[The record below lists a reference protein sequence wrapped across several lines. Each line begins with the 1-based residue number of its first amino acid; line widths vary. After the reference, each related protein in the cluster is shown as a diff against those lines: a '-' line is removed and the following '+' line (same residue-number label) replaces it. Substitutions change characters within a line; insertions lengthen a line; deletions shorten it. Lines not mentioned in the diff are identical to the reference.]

1 MSTRERTAGLHPAEG
16 QREAAVC
23 ERLVAEAARLGGAQ
37 RVMLALEGTESPRVA
52 GSRLP
57 RSESEAALLQSITPW
72 LAEARRT
79 GKARLRHGPQGA
91 HAPDQRSCI
100 VAPLRAGRE
109 WLGWLYADIEGRNGR
124 FGSADRD
131 ALAGL
136 AASAAVALAHARES
150 DSLANEAEQRGG
162 ELALIRRIQQGATE
176 GFGFQAIV
184 DLAGDQLRHLFKSE
198 DLSIRWWDDRAD
210 TIEILYCVKHGRHLP
225 KQPPAKV
232 RADVQRRLLHEGIGD
247 TFGTH
252 EEQLAADIGGPTPGT
267 DWCLSIMGAPMR
279 GAQRVL
285 GFIII
290 ENHEREHAFGA
301 ADLRAA
307 TTIGATLGA
316 ALENARLFDE
326 TQRLLKETGQRNAE
340 LAVINSVQQGLVA
353 EIDFQTIVDLVGEKL
368 RSVFAADVVGIA
380 LLDRERDIVSYPY
393 LVDHGERFHPPAAAQ
408 GSRVGIGGYV
418 MRTRQNVVFGTTAEL
433 RALQQ
438 RIGVESKV
446 IGGPTLDNS
455 FVYVPLLV
463 ADQPIGLVCIGKQPE
478 HAFSVGDVSLVTTVA
493 ASLSLALQ
501 NAQNFDAERQ
511 RNAELAVITSIQQG
525 VSGSL
530 DFQGIVELVGD
541 RLLQVMGIEDIG
553 IWWFD
558 HEAKV
563 VHRPYDVE
571 HGHRLTVP
579 SGPMKAGGT
588 VEQLI
593 ATRQPRITRTAAE
606 EAQVHGSLP
615 GTDAAK
621 CSAMIPIIGSDRV
634 LGALMLDNF
643 EQEHAFGDTEVRL
656 LQTVAASMGVALE
669 NARLFDETQ
678 RLLKETEQRA
688 AELAIINRVQ
698 QGLASKLETNA
709 IVELV
714 GETLRELSKAGE
726 IERARSFFLLAPAE
740 VLKLSATSIG
750 PELGTYRQLLEGRPI
765 VLNNGAVARALGSS
779 EASGADEALSSLFQP
794 IVGGGRVQGVIVLRN
809 LVPEHDSVNAEIRM
823 LSTVAASIGVAL
835 ENARLFDE
843 TQRLL
848 RETEQRNAELAVI
861 TSIQQAVS
869 AELDFQSIVDT
880 VGDKLRAVFATG
892 DMAILWWD
900 EPPRRLS
907 WLYAYEHGLR
917 QPQGAFACK
926 PDSFMGR
933 WVAAPRVVLLGSVE
947 EQIAAGFGYVEGTD
961 RARTVLGVPM
971 LAGARLLGVIFL
983 ENHERDHAF
992 GPADVR
998 LLETIASSMS
1008 VALLNAQSFEAERQR
1023 AAELATINSIQQGI
1037 AAKPDFQ
1044 GVVELVGERLREVFA
1059 TGDLNIYWID
1069 HARGVTHIVYSVEH
1083 GVRLPNGTF
1092 PIGTNRKWQTLLA
1105 GQPVLVNT
1113 VAEHAQWG
1121 LVARLGTDAAIALLE
1136 VPVMKGGVVLGS
1148 IGIENHERENCYGD
1162 ADLRL
1167 LTTVASAMGVALE
1180 NARLFDETQRLL
1192 KETEQRNAELAV
1204 INSIQQGLVAKLDL
1218 NAIVDPVGDKLREV
1232 FATEG
1237 VFIAWFDPDTSLV
1250 TPAYVYEH
1258 DQRLHDIAP
1267 YAVSMSG
1274 RNARLFR
1281 ERTAYAVNRRD
1292 MPATSVAVPG
1302 TDLPAAEMRAPIVS
1316 GEKVIGFVNIAD
1328 FEHEDVY
1335 GDAELRLLTSVAT
1348 AMGMALHSAR
1358 LFDETQRLL
1367 KETEQRNAE
1376 LAVINSI
1383 QRGTAGSLDFQAIVD
1398 LVGDKLREVF
1408 ETGDIGITWRDE
1420 ASATRRI
1427 LYSYEHGMRGELPT
1441 TPDPLTRPIDRAL
1454 LERRPIVVRNLAEA
1468 EALGLHHFPG
1478 TDISLSSVLVPMFSG
1493 ERFLGTIIL
1502 ENYDREDAF
1511 GEADVRLLSTV
1522 AASMGVALENARLF
1536 DETQRRAAELDT
1548 VNTVSREVSG
1558 KLELGALIERVG
1570 EQVRSVFKADLAYVA
1585 LLDRSAGTISFPY
1598 QYGETHDALKY
1609 GEGLTSRIIDSGQA
1623 LILNSDVT
1631 QRSAELGARLIGALA
1646 LSYLG
1651 VPIFVAG
1658 RCEGVISV
1666 QSTQCEGAF
1675 DANDQRLLETIAA
1688 NVVIAMRNALL
1699 FNETREALEQ
1709 QTATAEVLRVI
1720 SGSVADTAPVFEKIL
1735 DSCQRLFATDQL
1747 GVFIIDDDGLVR
1759 TRAWRGTLI
1768 REVADMA
1775 MPLEQ
1780 TFTGRVAQDRKAIHL
1795 PSIAAS
1801 GSGHPGHLRALA
1813 VLGDASIVY
1822 SPLLREDRVIGSIC
1836 VVRHPPRPFGEKELA
1851 LLATFCDQ
1859 AVIAIQNARL
1869 FKEAREARAQAEGA
1883 RLQAETANE
1892 AKSAF
1897 LATMSHEIRT
1907 PMNAVIGMRG
1917 LLLDTKLD
1925 DEQRD
1930 FAATIRDSGDAL
1942 LTIINDILDFSKI
1955 EAGRMDIE
1963 SQPFDLRECVESALD
1978 LVATRAAEKHL
1989 DVAYLFEGDVPAA
2002 LDGDVT
2008 RLRQVLLNLLANAVK
2023 FTEHGEVVLT
2033 VSAGAAEGGA
2043 ALSFAV
2049 RDTGIGLSEHGK
2061 SRLFE
2066 SFSQA
2071 DSSTTRKYGGTGLG
2085 LAISRRLVELMG
2097 GTMWVESA
2105 GTGLGSTFSFT
2116 IVAPLA
2122 ESPLVN
2128 RRELI
2133 GRQPALADK
2142 RMLVVDDNATNRK
2155 VLGLQA
2161 GKWGMQARDTDSPAE
2176 ALRWLKSGEAF
2187 DLALLDMHMPEMDGL
2202 ALAAEMHRLRP
2213 ALPLVLFSSLGRREA
2228 GDTEGLFNAYLSK
2241 PLRQSQLFDTLIGLL
2256 GDEPAAQAVPASSRP
2271 TMDAGMAARHPLRIL
2286 LAEDNVVNQKLAL
2299 RLLQQMGYRADLAS
2313 NGLEAIECLERQP
2326 YDLVLMDVQ
2335 MPEMDG
2341 LEASRQITAR
2351 WANGQRPRIVAMTA
2365 NAMQGDRE
2373 LCLAAGMDDY
2383 LTKPI
2388 RVDQLIESLSRTPL
2402 RVPAQEPHP

>member
-210 TIEILYCVKHGRHLP
+210 TIEILYCVEHGRHLP

-478 HAFSVGDVSLVTTVA
+478 HAFSAGDVSLVTTVA

-558 HEAKV
+558 HEAKI

-809 LVPEHDSVNAEIRM
+809 LVPEDDSVNAEIRM

-947 EQIAAGFGYVEGTD
+947 EQIVAGFGYVEGTD

-1037 AAKPDFQ
+1037 AAKLDFQ

-1180 NARLFDETQRLL
+1180 NARLFDETQRRARESAALAEVGRELSSSLELTAVMDGIARHAKELL
-1192 KETEQRNAELAV
+1192 VAGNSAIFLPQPDRSYRATVALGELAETLKATVIEPGKGIIGHLLQSGQPELINDTASDPRAVQIPGTERRDNERLMVVPLLQGSVVQGAMAVWRSRGEPFIAADLEFLVGLSLQASVALRNAELFNEAQESLQRQTASAEILRAISQSPEDV
-1204 INSIQQGLVAKLDL
+1204 QPVFDSIVSAGRRLLACSRVALL
-1218 NAIVDPVGDKLREV
+1218 RREGDA
-1232 FATEG
+1232 F
-1237 VFIAWFDPDTSLV
+1237 
-1250 TPAYVYEH
+1250 
-1258 DQRLHDIAP
+1258 
-1267 YAVSMSG
+1267 
-1274 RNARLFR
+1274 
-1281 ERTAYAVNRRD
+1281 
-1292 MPATSVAVPG
+1292 TSVAANLDARLGPSNLHMHGLIPIDLAHNFPSQVFLGKQPLHIPDWSAIELTDHERQVQAFSHCQAALLVPLLRDGDCIGVLAFQRTVPG
-1302 TDLPAAEMRAPIVS
+1302 PFRDPDI
-1316 GEKVIGFVNIAD
+1316 
-1328 FEHEDVY
+1328 
-1335 GDAELRLLTSVAT
+1335 
-1348 AMGMALHSAR
+1348 
-1358 LFDETQRLL
+1358 
-1367 KETEQRNAE
+1367 E
-1376 LAVINSI
+1376 LA
-1383 QRGTAGSLDFQAIVD
+1383 QTFADQA
-1398 LVGDKLREVF
+1398 
-1408 ETGDIGITWRDE
+1408 
-1420 ASATRRI
+1420 
-1427 LYSYEHGMRGELPT
+1427 
-1441 TPDPLTRPIDRAL
+1441 
-1454 LERRPIVVRNLAEA
+1454 
-1468 EALGLHHFPG
+1468 
-1478 TDISLSSVLVPMFSG
+1478 
-1493 ERFLGTIIL
+1493 
-1502 ENYDREDAF
+1502 
-1511 GEADVRLLSTV
+1511 
-1522 AASMGVALENARLF
+1522 
-1536 DETQRRAAELDT
+1536 
-1548 VNTVSREVSG
+1548 
-1558 KLELGALIERVG
+1558 
-1570 EQVRSVFKADLAYVA
+1570 
-1585 LLDRSAGTISFPY
+1585 
-1598 QYGETHDALKY
+1598 
-1609 GEGLTSRIIDSGQA
+1609 
-1623 LILNSDVT
+1623 
-1631 QRSAELGARLIGALA
+1631 
-1646 LSYLG
+1646 
-1651 VPIFVAG
+1651 
-1658 RCEGVISV
+1658 
-1666 QSTQCEGAF
+1666 
-1675 DANDQRLLETIAA
+1675 
-1688 NVVIAMRNALL
+1688 VIAIENVRL
-1699 FNETREALEQ
+1699 FNETKEALER
-1709 QTATAEVLRVI
+1709 QTASAEVLGVI
-1720 SGSVADTAPVFEKIL
+1720 GGSMADAQPVFDKIVE
-1735 DSCQRLFATDQL
+1735 CCERLFAIDAAGLDLVDEKQVVHMNNITVSAAARARVGDAHADEFQRENYAKWPRPMAGTLTERALSSGHLIEVGDVRTGAHAAQPAAQAAVAL
-1747 GVFIIDDDGLVR
+1747 GVGGAVVVAPLIFSG
-1759 TRAWRGTLI
+1759 RGIGSLTLF
-1768 REVADMA
+1768 
-1775 MPLEQ
+1775 
-1780 TFTGRVAQDRKAIHL
+1780 FT
-1795 PSIAAS
+1795 
-1801 GSGHPGHLRALA
+1801 HPRALTE
-1813 VLGDASIVY
+1813 
-1822 SPLLREDRVIGSIC
+1822 P
-1836 VVRHPPRPFGEKELA
+1836 EKA
-1851 LLATFCDQ
+1851 LLQGFADQ

-1869 FKEAREARAQAEGA
+1869 FNETQEARAA
-1883 RLQAETANE
+1883 AETANE

-1907 PMNAVIGMRG
+1907 PMNAVIGMSG